1 MTHFR
6 SLNRVGM
13 VAALL
18 VVSIASALHA
28 QTIIAFDLPNS
39 TSTQPTAINSSGQ
52 ITGSYSDSIGTHAFL
67 RQTDGTIISFDAPPP
82 YPPQPGQLVLT
93 GATAINAF
101 GQIVGYVYPITDIS
115 RGFLRLT
122 DGTFVIFGGDCS
134 GPTQD
139 GFTPA
144 GRALWTGLIRV
155 EGTVPTAINDRG
167 QITGY
172 CGLDA
177 QIIWGFLRQPDG
189 AITVFE
195 PKDEPNPSTRP
206 LAMNSRGQI
215 TGVYLEQHPTGCSY
229 CGFLREPDGAF
240 ATFEGIATAINSR
253 GQITGY
259 TDHGFLRQ
267 PDGSI
272 VTFDV
277 PNAIST
283 QPAAIN
289 LKGQITGVYVDA
301 SYIYHGF
308 VREKDGTIST
318 FDVPNSTN
326 TYPAAMNATGDITG
340 WYSDASGAVRG
351 FVREG
356 SNKTCTVSLT
366 SNMNPA
372 YVNQS
377 VTLSA
382 VVGGTQSMPTGSVTF
397 KNGTS
402 VLATVPLANGQ
413 ASLTTAFTKAGSFS
427 IIASYSGDQN
437 YLGKNSKALK
447 QVVKKYTT
455 STTLTSSPNPSAH
468 GQPVTF
474 TATVSSTGPIP
485 TGRVVFKNGSTSLG
499 GRVLVNG
506 VASLTT
512 SKLPVGTFSITAIYN
527 GDIESDKSTS
537 PILVQVVD

>member
-1 MTHFR
+1 
-6 SLNRVGM
+6 
-13 VAALL
+13 
-18 VVSIASALHA
+18 
-28 QTIIAFDLPNS
+28 
-39 TSTQPTAINSSGQ
+39 
-52 ITGSYSDSIGTHAFL
+52 
-67 RQTDGTIISFDAPPP
+67 
-82 YPPQPGQLVLT
+82 
-93 GATAINAF
+93 
-101 GQIVGYVYPITDIS
+101 
-115 RGFLRLT
+115 
-122 DGTFVIFGGDCS
+122 
-134 GPTQD
+134 
-139 GFTPA
+139 
-144 GRALWTGLIRV
+144 
-155 EGTVPTAINDRG
+155 
-167 QITGY
+167 
-172 CGLDA
+172 
-177 QIIWGFLRQPDG
+177 
-189 AITVFE
+189 
-195 PKDEPNPSTRP
+195 
-206 LAMNSRGQI
+206 
-215 TGVYLEQHPTGCSY
+215 
-229 CGFLREPDGAF
+229 
-240 ATFEGIATAINSR
+240 
-253 GQITGY
+253 
-259 TDHGFLRQ
+259 
-267 PDGSI
+267 
-272 VTFDV
+272 
-277 PNAIST
+277 
-283 QPAAIN
+283 
-289 LKGQITGVYVDA
+289 VDA

>member
-1 MTHFR
+1 VTFYDGAA
-6 SLNRVGM
+6 SLGSVSLTGGS
-13 VAALL
+13 AALTT
-18 VVSIASALHA
+18 SALTAGTHSIKA
-28 QTIIAFDLPNS
+28 AYAGDGVFGPS
-39 TSTQPTAINSSGQ
+39 TSPILVQSVAK
-52 ITGSYSDSIGTHAFL
+52 SI
-67 RQTDGTIISFDAPPP
+67 
-82 YPPQPGQLVLT
+82 PG
-93 GATAINAF
+93 
-101 GQIVGYVYPITDIS
+101 
-115 RGFLRLT
+115 
-122 DGTFVIFGGDCS
+122 
-134 GPTQD
+134 
-139 GFTPA
+139 
-144 GRALWTGLIRV
+144 
-155 EGTVPTAINDRG
+155 
-167 QITGY
+167 
-172 CGLDA
+172 
-177 QIIWGFLRQPDG
+177 
-189 AITVFE
+189 
-195 PKDEPNPSTRP
+195 
-206 LAMNSRGQI
+206 
-215 TGVYLEQHPTGCSY
+215 
-229 CGFLREPDGAF
+229 
-240 ATFEGIATAINSR
+240 
-253 GQITGY
+253 
-259 TDHGFLRQ
+259 
-267 PDGSI
+267 
-272 VTFDV
+272 
-277 PNAIST
+277 
-283 QPAAIN
+283 
-289 LKGQITGVYVDA
+289 
-301 SYIYHGF
+301 
-308 VREKDGTIST
+308 
-318 FDVPNSTN
+318 
-326 TYPAAMNATGDITG
+326 
-340 WYSDASGAVRG
+340 
-351 FVREG
+351 
-356 SNKTCTVSLT
+356 VSLT